1 MFEVYGVLV
10 LKAKPFSCE
19 IVRRGA
25 TSLVYIGTPR
35 SATCRS
41 SFWTNTV
48 SSTPD
53 SVCASAGWTG
63 KSLGIVGDFLSYQ
76 ITELHS
82 LLPSPV
88 ISKSCCTPGLF
99 FLWDNPPVAFQNKT
113 WSSSGNTSIQGLLPG
128 DRMDEAVSFP
138 GTGEFGSGSGSSE
151 AAQRHLDGAIS
162 NVQKLLS
169 IGLFCSKPRCFL
181 EYLSLLVLIKCC
193 SIALETK

>member
-19 IVRRGA
+19 IVRTGG
-25 TSLVYIGTPR
+25 TSLVHTGTPP

-41 SFWTNTV
+41 SFWTDTV

-53 SVCASAGWTG
+53 SVCANAGWTG

-82 LLPSPV
+82 LLPSPD

-99 FLWDNPPVAFQNKT
+99 FLGDNPPVAFQNKT
-113 WSSSGNTSIQGLLPG
+113 WSSSRNASLQGLLPG
-128 DRMDEAVSFP
+128 DRMDEAVSFS
-138 GTGEFGSGSGSSE
+138 GTGEFGSGSGE

-162 NVQKLLS
+162 NVQELLS
-169 IGLFCSKPRCFL
+169 ISLFCSKLRCFL

-193 SIALETK
+193 